1 MRRVVVTGMG
11 IVAPNG
17 LGTDTFWEAT
27 TEGRSGISYVESFDT
42 AGHAVKVGGEV
53 KNWDPVP
60 YLNGNR
66 KSLKVM
72 GRNVQFGIAA
82 AKMAM
87 QDAGLYEDAKIDP
100 TGCAGG
106 TSSERH

>member
-1 MRRVVVTGMG
+1 MRQVVISGIG
-11 IVAPNG
+11 IVSPNG
-17 LGTDTFWEAT
+17 VGKEAFWNST
-27 TEGRSGISYVESFDT
+27 IEGRSGISKIDSFDT
-42 AGHAVKVGGEV
+42 SGHAVQVGGEV
-53 KNWDPVP
+53 KEWDPVP

-87 QDAGLYEDAKIDP
+87 QDTPLGLVW
-100 TGCAGG
+100 
-106 TSSERH
+106 